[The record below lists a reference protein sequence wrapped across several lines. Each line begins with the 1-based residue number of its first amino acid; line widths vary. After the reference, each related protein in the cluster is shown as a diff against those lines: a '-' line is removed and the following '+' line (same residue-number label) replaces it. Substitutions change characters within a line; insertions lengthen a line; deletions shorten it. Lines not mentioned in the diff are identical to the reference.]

1 MAYKT
6 KVPYRFTSMLLF
18 FLDYIFLTVIP
29 LMQVASAIP
38 PFFWIY
44 GRRGCMYKLQV
55 FFTILFFFSE
65 LHVHVSDLE
74 IIITNFSH
82 DFMT

>member
-38 PFFWIY
+38 PFF
-44 GRRGCMYKLQV
+44 L
-55 FFTILFFFSE
+55 
-65 LHVHVSDLE
+65 DLRALSA
-74 IIITNFSH
+74 IIGIIFCCIS
-82 DFMT
+82 FIGWWVLM